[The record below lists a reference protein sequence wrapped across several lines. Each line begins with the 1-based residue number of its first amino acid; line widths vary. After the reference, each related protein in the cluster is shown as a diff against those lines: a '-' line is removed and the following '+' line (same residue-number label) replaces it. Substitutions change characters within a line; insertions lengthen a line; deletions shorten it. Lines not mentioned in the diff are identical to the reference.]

1 MGGQHGLRSRKKSS
15 PTCPLSEAHLCLM
28 SFGSPTSFTA
38 RAFDAWSITRLNR
51 TKRRVRQAG
60 RRIPRC
66 QESEAKRARRGE
78 DRSRKPLLNTL
89 GILGITPGIVPDEYV
104 VSSAILVVVA
114 ALIHVN

>member
-51 TKRRVRQAG
+51 KERRIRQAR

-66 QESEAKRARRGE
+66 QESEAKRAKKGE
-78 DRSRKPLLNTL
+78 DRTRDRSRKPLHNTL
-89 GILGITPGIVPDEYV
+89 GIVPDEYV
-104 VSSAILVVVA
+104 VSSSILVVVA
-114 ALIHVN
+114 ALI